1 MNSISSDYFL
11 KLLFS
16 HLDYEYFLKLLKNNK
31 ALQKRSGLKKDNYEE
46 LMKYK
51 YTTTKLTIK
60 IKNMDE
66 TELNQIIYF
75 IFIATFS
82 LVGYIFIFSTILY
95 FIGPFNESNL
105 KENYDANALDMI
117 NKINMSLYLLD
128 IILSISY
135 FIISRFIIKTFYYDN
150 KKNINIKRIILLI
163 INIIYIY
170 YEVQIIRK
178 ISLSYTIK
186 NSNFLWFMIFDY
198 ILLVLFLLYI
208 ILMLVSTYKYFRY
221 AGTGIE
227 TFDPVILKRYR
238 NIEIYDCVLP
248 KKFLNMTKKGKA
260 NYLKNNSNEF
270 KHSFTQKNKDLME
283 KINEYRL
290 KNDSNSCYFENTEK
304 IPKYIIHGLSE
315 EKLFPHKNVFKL
327 PKRSYLFKYKKNTF
341 EQNLNN
347 IDKDIILDKIVN
359 KLSVTEIGEY
369 EYIFLSD
376 DIEALFGPIS
386 LDDNRNG
393 NLNLEQN
400 DIYDF
405 EVQNLDHED

>member
-1 MNSISSDYFL
+1 
-11 KLLFS
+11 
-16 HLDYEYFLKLLKNNK
+16 
-31 ALQKRSGLKKDNYEE
+31 
-46 LMKYK
+46 
-51 YTTTKLTIK
+51 
-60 IKNMDE
+60 
-66 TELNQIIYF
+66 
-75 IFIATFS
+75 
-82 LVGYIFIFSTILY
+82 
-95 FIGPFNESNL
+95 
-105 KENYDANALDMI
+105 
-117 NKINMSLYLLD
+117 
-128 IILSISY
+128 
-135 FIISRFIIKTFYYDN
+135 
-150 KKNINIKRIILLI
+150 
-163 INIIYIY
+163 
-170 YEVQIIRK
+170 
-178 ISLSYTIK
+178 
-186 NSNFLWFMIFDY
+186 
-198 ILLVLFLLYI
+198 
-208 ILMLVSTYKYFRY
+208 
-221 AGTGIE
+221 
-227 TFDPVILKRYR
+227 
-238 NIEIYDCVLP
+238 
-248 KKFLNMTKKGKA
+248 MTKKGKA

-386 LDDNRNG
+386 LDDNQNG
-393 NLNLEQN
+393 HLNLEQN